1 MAEEKNGGISAIFR
15 FLVSKPKRL
24 HLFMTYGPIA
34 GRLLLPMLLL
44 VSLLTYGQTKQR
56 YTNLQQAL
64 FSSGQLSGT
73 PGPRSVNWIDNGNR
87 YAYQDAQET
96 IKAMDVRTLTETVLF
111 EKKGVT
117 FPGTTN
123 TFDYQSFQFSKD
135 SKFLVF
141 QSNFRPV
148 YRRSGVS
155 DYYMYSLADKSL
167 KLVAK
172 DAQTAELSPDG
183 HTVGYERGGD
193 LYVTDLATGRE
204 TRLTND
210 AKPMVYNGRF
220 GWAYEEEFGLAQAW
234 VWSPD
239 SKFIA
244 FWQSD
249 ERQVPIYKL
258 TDYKGTKEK
267 YDSLPYPR
275 VGDRNPT
282 VRIGVVELAT
292 HTNQWMNVSLG
303 RNGEPDGYIPRL
315 YWTSVEG
322 QLGVLHLNRK
332 QNNLTLYMAN
342 ARTGEAKSVLNQM
355 SDSWLEVYN
364 FTAGIDH
371 LFFFP
376 ANTQEFFWINDRD
389 GRDHLYRY
397 DYTGKL
403 LGQITKGDFEVT
415 IVHSI
420 DAKAKRVVYTSTEA
434 SPLERQLYAINFDG
448 SGKQRLTET
457 PGRHRINMAP
467 GGTYF
472 LDTYSNVT
480 TPTQVDLR
488 DTQGKLLKKL
498 VDNTA
503 VATYL
508 TTHTYAP
515 RELRS
520 FTTSDGQRLDISI
533 QKPLDFDPTKKY
545 PVILDVYGGPGAQSV
560 YNDFETN
567 GWHQWLTQSG
577 YVVVMVNNRGGSG
590 YGRTFMKQVYAQLGK
605 FESLDFAETAKY
617 MATLPW
623 VDGSKMAIRG
633 HSYGGY
639 MSSYTMLTYP
649 GLFKVAIVTAPVTDW
664 RLYDSIY
671 TERYM
676 GLVPENDAQYKASAV
691 TTYAKNLVGKMLIS
705 HSTMDEN
712 VHIRNTFQ
720 LVNALEDAGKDA
732 DLRIYPPGAH
742 GVAYS
747 SGTYVL
753 LMTQYTDYLN
763 KHLKGEAVN

>member
-1 MAEEKNGGISAIFR
+1 MI
-15 FLVSKPKRL
+15 
-24 HLFMTYGPIA
+24 YGSTA
-34 GRLLLPMLLL
+34 GRLLLPILVLL
-44 VSLLTYGQTKQR
+44 SFLTCGQTKQR
-56 YTNLQQAL
+56 YTTLQQAL
-64 FSSGQLSGT
+64 FSGGQLAGAS
-73 PGPRSVNWIDNGNR
+73 GPRSVNWIENGTR

-96 IKAMDVRTLTETVLF
+96 IRAMDIRTLTEAVLF

-117 FPGTTN
+117 FPGTAN
-123 TFDYQSFQFSKD
+123 AFDFDSFQFSKD

-141 QSNFRPV
+141 QTNFRPV

-155 DYYMYSLADKSL
+155 DYYLYSLADKSL
-167 KLVAK
+167 KLIAK

-183 HTVGYERGGD
+183 RTVAYERKGD
-193 LYVTDLATGRE
+193 LYTTDLATGRE

-249 ERQVPIYKL
+249 ERKVPIYKL
-258 TDYKGTKEK
+258 TDYKGFNEK

-275 VGDRNPT
+275 VGDKNPT
-282 VRIGVVELAT
+282 VRIGVAELAT
-292 HTNQWMNVSLG
+292 GKNQWMNVAL
-303 RNGEPDGYIPRL
+303 NDGYIPRL

-342 ARTGEAKSVLNQM
+342 ARTGDAKPVLNQVT
-355 SDSWLEVYN
+355 DSWLEVYN

-376 ANTQEFFWINDRD
+376 TGSQEFFWINDRD
-389 GRDHLYRY
+389 GHDHLYRY

-420 DAKAKRVVYTSTEA
+420 DSKAKRVVYTSTEA

-448 SGKQRLTET
+448 SGKQRLTEL

-472 LDTYSNVT
+472 LDTYSNVG
-480 TPTQVDLR
+480 TPTQVDLL
-488 DTQGKLLKKL
+488 DLKGKVLKKL
-498 VDNTA
+498 VDNAA
-503 VATYL
+503 VTTYL
-508 TTHTYAP
+508 NTHAYAP
-515 RELRS
+515 RELTS

-545 PVILDVYGGPGAQSV
+545 PVMLDVYGGPGSQSV

-567 GWHQWLTQSG
+567 GWHQWLAQSG
-577 YVVVMVNNRGGSG
+577 YVVVMVNNRGSSG
-590 YGRTFMKQVYAQLGK
+590 YGRTFMKQVYTQLGK
-605 FESLDFAETAKY
+605 FESLDFAETARY
-617 MATLPW
+617 MVTQPW
-623 VDGSKMAIRG
+623 VDGTKMAIRG

-639 MSSYTMLTYP
+639 MSSYTMLTHP
-649 GLFKVAIVTAPVTDW
+649 GVFKVAIVTAPVTDW

-676 GLVPENDAQYKASAV
+676 GLIPENEAQYKASSV
-691 TTYAKNLVGKMLIS
+691 TTYAKNLTGKMLIC

-712 VHIRNTFQ
+712 VHVRNTFQ

-742 GVAYS
+742 GVAYNS
-747 SGTYVL
+747 SSYVL
-753 LMTQYTDYLN
+753 LMQQYTDYLN
-763 KHLKGEAVN
+763 KYLKGEVVN